1 MEIKLTDEIA
11 SFLDRCR
18 TNLQQD
24 DKNQFLGAHV
34 TKANEHK
41 LQKEMH
47 DAGFA
52 EFSGAEDTWP
62 SLFLSTDEW
71 ENSPYHSHV
80 SLDLVKNEHFSYETQ
95 KTAGHELFNT
105 DVIQKDPKHE
115 LNDWMKLRA
124 MDRNF
129 DAIYLFQ
136 DENDWMLDAPSEA
149 ATNDIP
155 AARAH
160 GHVLTFGLG
169 IGYFIYMAL
178 QNPNVTSITC
188 IENSPQ
194 VIEMFNRF
202 LYPQFPHHKT
212 VNIIEGDAYASFNEA
227 YLSQYDYIFTDIWQ
241 SSNDGL
247 ACIEKLLMQYNAPVE
262 KADFWIEDSCME
274 VMWSLVFMHFDASA
288 HHHSCRVNP
297 KYQHLLLKIEKYF
310 NTIQREVTD
319 VDTLQFYMYDTGTMR
334 SILAQADKKSI

>member
-1 MEIKLTDEIA
+1 MEIKLTKEIE

-18 TNLQQD
+18 SNIQND
-24 DKNQFLGAHV
+24 HKNEFLGAHV

-41 LQKEMH
+41 IQAAMH
-47 DAGFA
+47 EAGFA
-52 EFSGAEDTWP
+52 EFSGPESSWP
-62 SLFLSTDEW
+62 SLFLSADEW

-105 DVIQKDPKHE
+105 DAIQKDPSHE

-136 DENDWMLDAPSEA
+136 DEDDWMMDAPSEA
-149 ATNDIP
+149 ATNDAP
-155 AARAH
+155 AAKAH
-160 GHVLTFGLG
+160 GSVLTFGLG

-178 QNPNVTSITC
+178 LNPKVTSITC

-202 LYPQFPHHKT
+202 LYPQFPHDKT
-212 VNIIEGDAYASFNEA
+212 VTIIEGDAYASFNDA
-227 YLSQYDYIFTDIWQ
+227 YLSQFDYIFTDIWQ
-241 SSNDGL
+241 SSTDGL
-247 ACIEKLLMQYNAPVE
+247 QCMEKLLMQYNAPIE
-262 KADFWIEDSCME
+262 KADFWIEDSCLE
-274 VMWSLVFMHFDASA
+274 IMWTLIYLYFDAKA
-288 HHHSCRVNP
+288 HHHKCRINP
-297 KYQHLLLKIEKYF
+297 EYAHLMHKIENYF
-310 NTIQREVTD
+310 DAQDIVLDQVND
-319 VDTLQFYMYDTGTMR
+319 LKFYMYDTRTIR
-334 SILAQADKKSI
+334 TILAEKK

>member
-1 MEIKLTDEIA
+1 MEIKLTKEIE

-18 TNLQQD
+18 SNIQND
-24 DKNQFLGAHV
+24 HKNEFLGAHV

-41 LQKEMH
+41 IQAAMH
-47 DAGFA
+47 EAGFA
-52 EFSGAEDTWP
+52 EFSGLESSWP
-62 SLFLSTDEW
+62 SLFLSADEW

-105 DVIQKDPKHE
+105 DAIQKDPSHE

-136 DENDWMLDAPSEA
+136 DEDDWMLDAPSEA
-149 ATNDIP
+149 ATNDAP
-155 AARAH
+155 AAKAH
-160 GHVLTFGLG
+160 GSVLTFGLG

-178 QNPNVTSITC
+178 LNPKVTSITC

-202 LYPQFPHHKT
+202 LYPQFPQEKKVT
-212 VNIIEGDAYASFNEA
+212 ILQGDAYALFHPD
-227 YLSQYDYIFTDIWQ
+227 YLSSFDYIFTDIWQ
-241 SSNDGL
+241 SSEDGL
-247 ACIEKLLMQYNAPVE
+247 AVIEKLLMQYLPPLE
-262 KADFWIEDSCME
+262 KADFWIEDSCFE
-274 VMWSLVFMHFDASA
+274 ILWTLIFLYFDARA
-288 HHHSCRVNP
+288 HHHACRVNP
-297 KYQHLLLKIEKYF
+297 VYASLMKKVERYF
-310 NTIQREVTD
+310 DAMDCTIDT
-319 VDTLQFYMYDTGTMR
+319 VDMIQFYMYDTATIR
-334 SILAQADKKSI
+334 TILSQPK